1 MFWLAVVFGK
11 MLALEETVVESRNQ
25 SSALEIGVRI
35 GMDDVAS
42 LKNEITNINAGV
54 VGKGA
59 RRSCYGG

>member
-1 MFWLAVVFGK
+1 